1 MVYHNSMFLKKLSR
15 PDSMPHQSNWREKL
29 GEFLESK
36 PEQIAIFLLIV
47 LDLLVIVTQLFIIEP
62 YVKCNNTSSSHEHIS
77 SHGEPENL
85 AMERAEKALDYI
97 SLAILCI
104 LGLEMALLLVA
115 FDVRFFKQPL
125 YILDAFV
132 IGASLFIEIEGKAQA
147 GALLIFFRLWRIVRI
162 VHGVAMSVQEKNEE
176 QIKHLEAEVN
186 KLTEEKTKLATK
198 FDYIKKRYK
207 KLIDAT
213 KEDMENTPVQNIPSN
228 RTLLD
233 DEAMMFTP
241 PSYAPSISS
250 PFKSPG
256 APHVL
261 HHQTIRINDNVAVD
275 KSADVDTI
283 DDGAP
288 VPVKP
293 AWRGG
298 IAYNTFK
305 DK

>member
-1 MVYHNSMFLKKLSR
+1 M
-15 PDSMPHQSNWREKL
+15 
-29 GEFLESK
+29 
-36 PEQIAIFLLIV
+36 LIV
-47 LDLLVIVTQLFIIEP
+47 LDLLVIVTQLFIVEP
-62 YVKCNNTSSSHEHIS
+62 YVKCNTSSHEHME
-77 SHGEPENL
+77 SHDAEHI

-97 SLAILCI
+97 SLGILCI
-104 LGLEMALLLVA
+104 LGLEIVLLLVA

-213 KEDMENTPVQNIPSN
+213 KEDMENTPIQNIPSN
-228 RTLLD
+228 RALLD

-241 PSYAPSISS
+241 PSYAPSLSIS

-256 APHVL
+256 APHAL
-261 HHQTIRINDNVAVD
+261 HHQTIGINDNGTAD
-275 KSADVDTI
+275 KNADVDNI
-283 DDGAP
+283 DDDMR
-288 VPVKP
+288 VPVMP
-293 AWRGG
+293 TRRGE